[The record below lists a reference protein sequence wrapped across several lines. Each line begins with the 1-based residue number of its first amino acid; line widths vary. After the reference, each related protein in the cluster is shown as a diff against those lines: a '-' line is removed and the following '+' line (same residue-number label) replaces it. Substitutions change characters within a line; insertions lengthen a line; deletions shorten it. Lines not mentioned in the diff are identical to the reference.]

1 MSGLKFLYNLI
12 LKDAAKGSGQAS
24 GILSIGSD
32 VRKIAMNKYAKY
44 LDSAKKQGVDL
55 DNLSEQ
61 EIKYMLEMN
70 KSKSPRVIPGD
81 SPEGKGIME
90 TLLGKRGEVVDLKN
104 RKLDLE
110 KPILGGTQETDEQIL
125 QRLKKQNED
134 SINRLKNKKEPEDM
148 AGGGVAGLLGE
159 RPGYQNGNGVA
170 DGDAERAALG
180 KRVRQLMDEEGY
192 DFGEAVRKAME
203 EGYADGG
210 PARQNFSMGKRA
222 FLKLLGS
229 GFAGIAG
236 LKSGLLGFGK
246 KSAVKKAVTET
257 VKQSAGS
264 GYPPPYFLNLVSKIK
279 NLGDEAPRLA
289 TKDREKVT
297 TYKDYTLTEDVT
309 TGEQTIQRMKVL
321 DDGSE
326 SYYGKPLTEETY
338 MSYKPGKGQAD
349 ETMKGKTPP
358 DEYEQGTALLRND
371 KEFAGEVVD
380 ESATISDDVIKEGTV
395 FEDTISEF
403 GKADGGRIGYN
414 VGKRVFGLMNLIN
427 KKFGKGTMKVGQT
440 SKPIVEKTQLRRAIT
455 DFQNREKHKTLLDD
469 FNKKYTVKDEIK
481 ISSEQV
487 GSLDEFHA
495 DFVKETGINVPID
508 NLRQAWNIKK
518 SYPFNTPIIDKN
530 GKVLG
535 GEATQK
541 MYPKSKKFIVSDE
554 DKLTKEIN
562 LKREG
567 KLPSG
572 ERAGIDVPPMPAG
585 FKLSREKLKKNYPE
599 LDEDMID
606 QIMELDKDMQGTVL
620 TMLKNRRKD
629 PDAYD
634 KLLET
639 KGDTLEF
646 QKAFDK
652 VTRRKNNADGGRIG
666 YSGGGLLKLFKL
678 LKRKP
683 KKLETVKDFI
693 SKRKFLKS
701 MVGETEKNKKARELK
716 MLKEAA
722 EKVRKNPD
730 FKFKEVDIE
739 KDIRPIFDLSK
750 DRKLNAS
757 GGLANMLGE

>member
-134 SINRLKNKKEPEDM
+134 SINRHKNKKEPEDM

-170 DGDAERAALG
+170 DEDAERAALG
-180 KRVRQLMDEEGY
+180 KRVRELMDDGY
-192 DFGEAVRKAME
+192 DIGEAVRKAME

-495 DFVKETGINVPID
+495 DFVKETGINVPKE
-508 NLRQAWNIKK
+508 NLKGAWDMKK

-535 GEATQK
+535 GEATQQ

>member
-170 DGDAERAALG
+170 DEDAERPAFG
-180 KRVRQLMDEEGY
+180 KRVRELMDDGY
-192 DFGEAVRKAME
+192 DIGEAVRKAME

>member
-170 DGDAERAALG
+170 DEDAERAALG
-180 KRVRQLMDEEGY
+180 KRVRELMDDGY
-192 DFGEAVRKAME
+192 DIGEAVRKAME

-495 DFVKETGINVPID
+495 DFVKETGINVSID
-508 NLRQAWNIKK
+508 NLSQAWNIKK

>member
-170 DGDAERAALG
+170 DEDAERAALG
-180 KRVRQLMDEEGY
+180 KRVRELMDDGY
-192 DFGEAVRKAME
+192 DIGEAVRKAME

-338 MSYKPGKGQAD
+338 MSYKPGKGQVD

>member
-170 DGDAERAALG
+170 DEDAERAALG
-180 KRVRQLMDEEGY
+180 KRVRELMDDGY
-192 DFGEAVRKAME
+192 DIGEAVRKAME

-495 DFVKETGINVPID
+495 DFVKETGINVPKE
-508 NLRQAWNIKK
+508 NLKQAWNIKK

>member
-170 DGDAERAALG
+170 DEDAERAALG
-180 KRVRQLMDEEGY
+180 KRVRELMDDGY
-192 DFGEAVRKAME
+192 DIGEAVRKAME

-229 GFAGIAG
+229 GLAGIAG

-646 QKAFDK
+646 QGAFDK

>member
-61 EIKYMLEMN
+61 EIKYMLEIN

-170 DGDAERAALG
+170 DEDAERAALG
-180 KRVRQLMDEEGY
+180 KRVRELMDDGY
-192 DFGEAVRKAME
+192 DIGEAVRKAME

>member
-170 DGDAERAALG
+170 DEDAERAALG
-180 KRVRQLMDEEGY
+180 KRVRELMDDGY
-192 DFGEAVRKAME
+192 DIGEAVRKAME

>member
-170 DGDAERAALG
+170 DEDAERAALG
-180 KRVRQLMDEEGY
+180 KRVRELMDDGY
-192 DFGEAVRKAME
+192 DIGEAVRKAME

-210 PARQNFSMGKRA
+210 PARRNFSMGKRA

-469 FNKKYTVKDEIK
+469 FNKKYTVEQETK

-495 DFVKETGINVPID
+495 DFVKETGINVPKE
-508 NLRQAWNIKK
+508 NLKQAWNIKK

>member
-55 DNLSEQ
+55 DNLSKQ

-170 DGDAERAALG
+170 DEDAERAALG

-469 FNKKYTVKDEIK
+469 FNKKYTVEQETK

-495 DFVKETGINVPID
+495 DFVKETGINVPKE
-508 NLRQAWNIKK
+508 NLKGAWDMKK

-535 GEATQK
+535 GEATQQ